1 MDVVKSGS
9 TTSINRN
16 ATIMMRSL
24 HKVTPEKK
32 LKHLEDHSQEEGTEY
47 DNMREVVV
55 SGDEGN
61 NLDDTFNMMQNYDYS
76 PHSSSDEGSS
86 LERGP

>member
-1 MDVVKSGS
+1 
-9 TTSINRN
+9 
-16 ATIMMRSL
+16 
-24 HKVTPEKK
+24 
-32 LKHLEDHSQEEGTEY
+32 
-47 DNMREVVV
+47 MREVVV

-86 LERGP
+86 LERGPQ